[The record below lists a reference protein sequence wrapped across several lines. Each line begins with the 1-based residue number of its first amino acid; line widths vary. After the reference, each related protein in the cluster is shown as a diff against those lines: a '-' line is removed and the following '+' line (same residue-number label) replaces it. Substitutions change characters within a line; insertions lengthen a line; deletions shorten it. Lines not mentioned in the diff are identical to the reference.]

1 MNAESRFFRPALA
14 LAALILAVFL
24 ASGCASRAS
33 RDDIR
38 ATLRE
43 DPDLVLDVLREH
55 PKELDEILAAMLA
68 DRKERQRQ
76 ARRQAEL
83 ANPLQPD
90 LSGGRPSLGRPD
102 APVVLVA
109 YSDFLCSHCA
119 RAVDTVHALLARHPE
134 VRFVFKHFPH
144 SRLGAELALAFEA
157 LGRQDP
163 ALAWRFHDEVF
174 RRQRD
179 LAADEGVL
187 AQILDGLAPDRERL
201 DADLRDPALQER
213 LVADSREADSFGFD
227 GTPSFL
233 VGGVS
238 LVGNQPLAQFEEL
251 LDLVEKQGAAGAR
264 DWAPSGGEA
273 CTGCPQK

>member
-1 MNAESRFFRPALA
+1 MKTESRFFRPALA
-14 LAALILAVFL
+14 LAALVLLWA
-24 ASGCASRAS
+24 AGCATRAS
-33 RDDIR
+33 REDIR
-38 ATLRE
+38 AALRD

-55 PKELDEILAAMLA
+55 PKELDDILVAMLA
-68 DRKERQRQ
+68 DRKERARQ

-83 ANPLQPD
+83 ENPLQPD
-90 LSGGRPSLGRPD
+90 LSGGRLSLGRPD
-102 APVVLVA
+102 APVLMVA

-119 RAVDTVHALLARHPE
+119 RAVDTVHALLSRHPE

-144 SRLGAELALAFEA
+144 SRQGADLALTFEA

-174 RRQRD
+174 RRQRE
-179 LAADEGVL
+179 LAQDEGVL
-187 AQILDGLAPDRERL
+187 ARILDGLAPDRARL
-201 DADLRDPALQER
+201 EADLRDPALEER
-213 LVADSREADSFGFD
+213 LVADSQEADRFGFD

-251 LDLVEKQGAAGAR
+251 LNLVEKQGAAGPR

-273 CTGCPQK
+273 CTDCPQN